1 MKKKVFIKTFGC
13 QMNEYDSK
21 RIYDSIGKI
30 GYHKSEDQNNV
41 DIANG
46 DSIGANLVISPDT
59 DAAMVEAQRLVSK
72 LCRSYQGI

>member
-1 MKKKVFIKTFGC
+1 MH
-13 QMNEYDSK
+13 M
-21 RIYDSIGKI
+21 
-30 GYHKSEDQNNV
+30 EDQNNV